1 MFVAL
6 GYLSRPSADSVG
18 DITDTIPTTTVQFQC
33 IHLMDQTLDRTDFHN
48 YIHPLP
54 PGASCEAKIMMAGRG
69 EYASYALLGPCPGFC
84 QSF

>member
-6 GYLSRPSADSVG
+6 GYLSRPSVDSVG
-18 DITDTIPTTTVQFQC
+18 DITDTIPTTTVHFQC
-33 IHLMDQTLDRTDFHN
+33 IHLMDQTLDRTDFHY

-54 PGASCEAKIMMAGRG
+54 PGASCEAKMAARG
-69 EYASYALLGPCPGFC
+69 EYAAYPLLGPCKELC